1 MADHNA
7 SKRTDSVKEI
17 LDRLDQMEKQLH
29 QRINDQT
36 KRVNALENWRYYMM
50 GMGFVIILLVAR
62 VNWPSLFS

>member
-1 MADHNA
+1 
-7 SKRTDSVKEI
+7 
-17 LDRLDQMEKQLH
+17 MEKQLH